1 MPWRGWACLG
11 HPWNLVGEC
20 EGAAGFLTS
29 PRRAAEMVVGL
40 GQGEGLDTHQPV
52 LGTGLSV
59 WVIYRSK

>member
-1 MPWRGWACLG
+1 
-11 HPWNLVGEC
+11 
-20 EGAAGFLTS
+20 
-29 PRRAAEMVVGL
+29 MVVGL